1 MTESA
6 RPAAAEE
13 PGTGTAPDGMPREAR
28 KAGVTAFIGTT
39 VEWFDFYIYGTASA
53 LVFGRL
59 FFPEMSPALGTLAA
73 FGTFWVGFLARP
85 LGGVVFGHVGDRI
98 GRKKALVTTLSL
110 MAVAT
115 TGVGLLPTYAQIG
128 VAAPVLLIAL
138 RMVQGVAM
146 GGEWGGAVLIATE
159 YAPRHR
165 RILYGAFAQQGS
177 PVGNL
182 LATLSFLGIAQLD
195 DEAFAAWGWR
205 VPFLCSLVL
214 LMVGLFIR
222 LRMAETP
229 EMARLLESRRTARL
243 PIGEVL
249 RHHRLLVALGV
260 GAGAAGVAITYVKTT
275 FALSWA
281 TSELDFD
288 RSTFLGVITAALV
301 VQVLVQPFGAVLAS
315 RIDLRRAVLWMLLP
329 EVVLLPLMFVLVQS
343 GSVALATVGMALA
356 TVPHAM
362 FYAALAGIL
371 SEVFPV
377 EVRYTATSLSY
388 QLCTTVFAGTAPL
401 ACQTALAATGSI
413 WSVVAIGLG
422 YVVVSIVCTGA
433 LLRRSVWARPV
444 PVPPVPSR
452 KDLP

>member
-1 MTESA
+1 MTDSVP
-6 RPAAAEE
+6 RAE
-13 PGTGTAPDGMPREAR
+13 TTTAMPREAR

-53 LVFGRL
+53 LVFGQL
-59 FFPEMSPALGTLAA
+59 FFPDMNPVLGTLAA

-85 LGGVVFGHVGDRI
+85 IGGIVFGHIGDRV
-98 GRKKALVTTLSL
+98 GRKTALVTTLSM

-115 TGVGLLPTYAQIG
+115 AGVGLLPTYAQIG
-128 VAAPVLLIAL
+128 VLAPVLLIVL

-159 YAPRHR
+159 YAPRHK

-182 LATLSFLGIAQLD
+182 LATLAFLGISQLD
-195 DEAFAAWGWR
+195 EEAFASWGWR
-205 VPFLCSLVL
+205 VPFIASLIL

-229 EMARLLESRRTARL
+229 EMTALLESRRTAKL
-243 PIGEVL
+243 PIAEVL
-249 RHHRLLVALGV
+249 RKHRLLVALGV

-281 TSELDFD
+281 TTEIGFD
-288 RSTFLGVITAALV
+288 RTTFLTVITVALV
-301 VQVLVQPFGAVLAS
+301 VQVIVQPFGAVLAS

-329 EVVLLPLMFVLVQS
+329 EIVLLPLMFVLVQT
-343 GSVALATVGMALA
+343 GSLGLAMLGMALA

-377 EVRYTATSLSY
+377 DVRYTATSLAY

-401 ACQTALAATGSI
+401 VSQTLLVTTGSI
-413 WSVVAIGLG
+413 WSVVVLGLG
-422 YVVVSIVCTGA
+422 YVVVSIVCTAA
-433 LLRRSVWARPV
+433 LIRRSTWADR
-444 PVPPVPSR
+444 
-452 KDLP
+452 

>member
-6 RPAAAEE
+6 HRA
-13 PGTGTAPDGMPREAR
+13 GTSGTAPPEEMPREAK

-53 LVFGRL
+53 LVFGKL
-59 FFPEMSPALGTLAA
+59 FFPEMTPALGTLAA

-85 LGGVVFGHVGDRI
+85 LGGLIFGHVGDRI
-98 GRKKALVTTLSL
+98 GRKKALVTTLSM

-115 TGVGLLPTYAQIG
+115 TGVGLLPTHAQIG
-128 VAAPVLLIAL
+128 VAAPLLLIAL

-159 YAPRHR
+159 YAPRHKK
-165 RILYGAFAQQGS
+165 ILYGAFAQQGS

-182 LATLSFLGIAQLD
+182 LATVAFLGIAQLSPS
-195 DEAFAAWGWR
+195 AFETWGWR

-229 EMARLLESRRTARL
+229 EMTALLESRRTATL
-243 PIGEVL
+243 PIREVL

-281 TSELDFD
+281 TTALGFD
-288 RSTFLGVITAALV
+288 RSTFLTIITVALI
-301 VQVLVQPFGAVLAS
+301 VQVIVQPFGAVLAS

-343 GSVALATVGMALA
+343 GSFGLAMVGMALA

-371 SEVFPV
+371 SQVFPV
-377 EVRYTATSLSY
+377 GVRYTATSLAY
-388 QLCTTVFAGTAPL
+388 QLCTTIFAGTAPL
-401 ACQTALAATGSI
+401 AAQTLLTTTGSI
-413 WSVVAIGLG
+413 WAVVVLGLG
-422 YVVVSIVCTGA
+422 YVLVSIVCTAA
-433 LLRRSVWARPV
+433 LIRRSSWAGARRTED
-444 PVPPVPSR
+444 S
-452 KDLP
+452 